1 MGVAPRCTHRLRQQE
16 AAFERAEEGAR
27 WQEGAEP
34 RDWRAGR
41 GAAGGVGVRVGVRV
55 WGPHGDGGTDK
66 AWPRSL
72 CPRTRE
78 GSGNPGCAEG
88 EKRQA
93 SSAVGCI
100 PSPPRPRPASPL
112 APSSSPSLLP
122 LFRPPSSSSFRTPAI
137 QAAWARAGPDPPLC
151 WPGASSDPTPFPLTP
166 VLAVRDLF
174 ATPEHPSELPPISS
188 CLEGLSTLALSRS

>member
-41 GAAGGVGVRVGVRV
+41 GAAGGVGVRVGV

-122 LFRPPSSSSFRTPAI
+122 LFRPPSSSSFRTPLSRLLGPALVRI
-137 QAAWARAGPDPPLC
+137 RRCAGLGPPQTPHIFLSPLSWRFETFLPPLNTRR
-151 WPGASSDPTPFPLTP
+151 SS
-166 VLAVRDLF
+166 
-174 ATPEHPSELPPISS
+174 HPSL
-188 CLEGLSTLALSRS
+188 LA